1 MQLPIE
7 VFTSDEI
14 KLIEEDHAR
23 NFNGHCFDLMQKAGR
38 AVFDLLVSRFPDAK
52 EVWIFCGKG
61 NNGGDG
67 YIVANLLLEH
77 SIRHRVFA
85 TGIPHEDTE
94 ARIAYEYYLRQGGCV
109 EADLPNHG
117 QMPSDGVITYTAP
130 DVIVDALLGTGIES
144 APHGQ
149 MTAWIAYINKLGSS
163 TVSIDVPSG
172 VDADTGAVPG
182 ICVCADI
189 SVCMLGLKSGL
200 LTGDAVDY
208 VGEVVY
214 DPLGLD
220 VKTFY
225 DQFDYATSRYPLPI
239 AHLSYEDIRGEL
251 PERFRSCCKSD
262 NGKVLIVAGSSGFG
276 GAAII
281 CGKGALRSGA
291 GLVRVA
297 LEKENVQALLSVH
310 PELMTADLNDPD
322 AICRSA
328 QWADVI
334 AVGPGLGK
342 DERACAILAHL
353 DDMSDKYLV
362 YDADALTLL
371 SSYEQNFYHENRII
385 TPHPGEAARLLGCS
399 VDEVNADRYAACYRL
414 WQKYGGV
421 VLLKG
426 AGTIV
431 CNGRS
436 LTVIG
441 EGSPALATGGSGD
454 LLTGIIASLAAQ
466 GLSLEMSAIVGA
478 CVHAK
483 AGEICARTY
492 GTIGCLPSDVSLYVM
507 ELINGRI
514 SA

>member
-38 AVFDLLVSRFPDAK
+38 AVFDLLINRYPNAK

-67 YIVANLLLEH
+67 YIVANLLLEN

-94 ARIAYEYYLRQGGCV
+94 ARVAYEYYLRQGGCV
-109 EADLPNHG
+109 ESDLPNHG
-117 QMPSDGVITYTAP
+117 QLPSDGVISYKAP

-149 MTAWIAYINKLGSS
+149 VTNWIAYINKLNTN

-172 VDADTGAVPG
+172 VDSDTGSVPG

-189 SVCMLGLKSGL
+189 SVCMLGLKAGL

-208 VGEVVY
+208 AGEVVY
-214 DPLGLD
+214 DSLGVD
-220 VKTFY
+220 VRPY
-225 DQFDYATSRYPLPI
+225 YEQFDYAATRYPLPI
-239 AHLSYEDIRGEL
+239 VKVEYEDIRAEL
-251 PERFRSCCKSD
+251 PERFPSCCKSD
-262 NGKVLIVAGSSGFG
+262 NGKVLIVAGSLGFG

-291 GLVRVA
+291 GLVKVA
-297 LEKENVQALLSVH
+297 LDKENYQALLSVH
-310 PELMTADLNDPD
+310 PELMTADLNDPK
-322 AICRSA
+322 AILKSA
-328 QWADVI
+328 SWADVI
-334 AVGPGLGK
+334 AVGPGLGT
-342 DERACAILAHL
+342 DERAASILAHL
-353 DDMSDKYLV
+353 DDIADKYLV

-371 SSYEQNFYHENRII
+371 SMYEQNYYHENRII
-385 TPHPGEAARLLGCS
+385 TPHPGEAARLLNCS
-399 VDEVNADRYAACYRL
+399 VDEVNSDRLSACYKL

-426 AGTIV
+426 AGSIV
-431 CNGRS
+431 CDGKC
-436 LTVIG
+436 LTIIN

-454 LLTGIIASLAAQ
+454 LLTGIIASLSAQ
-466 GLSLEMSAIVGA
+466 GLSLEMSAVVGA

-483 AGEICARTY
+483 AGELCALNY
-492 GTIGCLPSDVSLYVM
+492 GTIGCLPTDVSLYVM
-507 ELINGRI
+507 ELINGRK
-514 SA
+514 SV